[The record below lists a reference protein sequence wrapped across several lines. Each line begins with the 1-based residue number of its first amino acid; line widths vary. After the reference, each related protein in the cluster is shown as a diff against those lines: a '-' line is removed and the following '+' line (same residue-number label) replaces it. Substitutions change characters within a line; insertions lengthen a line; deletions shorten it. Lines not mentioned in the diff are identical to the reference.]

1 MASEI
6 AAIQGST
13 TVVSA
18 IKRASQST
26 GAGFDLLMKVAAR
39 ESSLNPE
46 AKAGTSSAAGLFQ
59 FIEQTWLSAVKK
71 YGDQH
76 GLESFAKD
84 INRTASGKLEVADAS
99 RKDAILNL
107 RFDPDV
113 SASMAGELTKENAG
127 YLSNKI
133 GREASSTELYLAHFL
148 GPAGAV
154 KLLSAAANTKA
165 ADLLPAAAR
174 ANTNVFY
181 EDGRAKTVAEII
193 QSTAKSMGG
202 VSPKDRAEEPPVAG
216 VTPRN
221 NTMAPASVIGAA
233 LADGGFALR
242 PDMAAPTVDLK
253 AVRSQSAET
262 FVPLKTTDL
271 ADLPTRSR
279 FAAMAYSVLQALDL
293 TRLDSDRQNQASKER

>member
-127 YLSNKI
+127 YLSKKI

-154 KLLSAAANTKA
+154 KLLSAAANTEA

-181 EDGRAKTVAEII
+181 EDGRPKTVAEII

-202 VSPKDRAEEPPVAG
+202 ASPSDHAEEPPVAG
-216 VTPRN
+216 AKARNNAVTP
-221 NTMAPASVIGAA
+221 AGAIGAA
-233 LADGGFALR
+233 LVEGGFALR
-242 PDMAAPTVDLK
+242 PDITTMAVDQK
-253 AVRSQSAET
+253 PSRVQTAET
-262 FVPLKTTDL
+262 FVQLKTTDI
-271 ADLPTRSR
+271 ATQPIQSR

-293 TRLDSDRQNQASKER
+293 TRLGSDRQNQASEER